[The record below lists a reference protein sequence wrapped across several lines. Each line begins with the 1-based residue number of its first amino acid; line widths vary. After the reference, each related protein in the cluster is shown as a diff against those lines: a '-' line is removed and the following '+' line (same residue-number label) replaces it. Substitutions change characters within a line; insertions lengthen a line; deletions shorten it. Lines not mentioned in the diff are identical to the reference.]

1 MEHLTIKRHF
11 FWMALIIA
19 GLMQS
24 CYYDN
29 EEDLYPQPAPCDTT
43 NITYSQN
50 VWPIVNDNC
59 TSCHSGSAPSG
70 NISLT
75 DYNEIVDAANDG
87 SLLGTIRHDDGW
99 SPMPKG
105 GGQLPDCDIKHIEI
119 WVDEG
124 TPNN

>member
-1 MEHLTIKRHF
+1 MENRIINIKTLF
-11 FWMALIIA
+11 SILFVAVL
-19 GLMQS
+19 LQS

-29 EEDLYPQPAPCDTT
+29 EEDLYPVPPPCDTS
-43 NITYSQN
+43 NVTYSAY
-50 VWPIVNDNC
+50 VWPVINDNC

-75 DYNEIVDAANDG
+75 DYDEVVAAANNG
-87 SLLGTIRHDDGW
+87 SLLGTIRPDAGW

-105 GGQLPDCDIKHIEI
+105 GPQLPDCDIQRIEI
-119 WVDEG
+119 WVDDG